1 MRLKEIFKKQKDFL
15 KNFVDLENLTEVD
28 RIKFTKEYILSIHRE
43 LGEILDTIP
52 WKLHR
57 KNEVSK
63 SEANTTEEI
72 IDCFKFLL
80 NLCILWD
87 VDDNRFVN
95 EFERKSNVVSQR
107 YYQEFVKVISKE
119 DKVCAIDLDDTLAD
133 SDEHF
138 TKIYNKKYNTIFK
151 TRQEIKEANVPL
163 AYESFKEWY
172 RESGEKINIP
182 AKKGAK
188 ELCKFLKEKGYK
200 IVIIS
205 ARPYQKHNRIFSDT
219 LQWLNDN
226 QIQFDAL
233 YFEKDK
239 HIKILKEIPHM
250 SFMIED
256 DIDYA
261 KQVSDLKYKV
271 YLLSETKL
279 ENENITVVNNL
290 FDIIKLKINE

>member
-1 MRLKEIFKKQKDFL
+1 MRLKEIFKTQKEFL
-15 KNFVDLENLTEVD
+15 RNFVDLETLSEAD
-28 RIKFTKEYILSIHRE
+28 KIKFTKEYILSIHRE

-87 VDDNRFVN
+87 VDDTRFVN

-138 TKIYNKKYNTIFK
+138 TKIYNEKYSTTFK
-151 TRQEIKEANVPL
+151 SRQEIKEANITL
-163 AYESFKEWY
+163 TYESFKEWY
-172 RESGEKINIP
+172 RESGEKIKIP
-182 AKKGAK
+182 VKKGAK

-261 KQVSDLKYKV
+261 KQVSDLNYKV
-271 YLLSETKL
+271 YLLSDNKL